1 MKRVLVLLV
10 AGTALSGAAAVYA
23 AANVQASEP
32 AGAKPGPLKVD
43 GAKPQG
49 RAAR

>member
-23 AANVQASEP
+23 TANGP
-32 AGAKPGPLKVD
+32 AGGAKVEA
-43 GAKPQG
+43 AKPQTG
-49 RAAR
+49 AAR

>member
-32 AGAKPGPLKVD
+32 GQKPVAAKD
-43 GAKPQG
+43 
-49 RAAR
+49 AARR

>member
-23 AANVQASEP
+23 TATAPALDAAGGKIVPPVKAQA
-32 AGAKPGPLKVD
+32 AV
-43 GAKPQG
+43 
-49 RAAR
+49 R

>member
-10 AGTALSGAAAVYA
+10 AGTALSGTAAVWA

-32 AGAKPGPLKVD
+32 GQKPVTSKDAV
-43 GAKPQG
+43 
-49 RAAR
+49 RR

>member
-1 MKRVLVLLV
+1 VKRVLVLLV

-32 AGAKPGPLKVD
+32 AKPAAAKDAV
-43 GAKPQG
+43 
-49 RAAR
+49 RR

>member
-10 AGTALSGAAAVYA
+10 AGTALSGAAAVWA

-32 AGAKPGPLKVD
+32 GAKPGT
-43 GAKPQG
+43 AKPQG
-49 RAAR
+49 RIAR

>member
-23 AANVQASEP
+23 TATAPTADAASGKVVPP
-32 AGAKPGPLKVD
+32 AKAETTL
-43 GAKPQG
+43 
-49 RAAR
+49 R